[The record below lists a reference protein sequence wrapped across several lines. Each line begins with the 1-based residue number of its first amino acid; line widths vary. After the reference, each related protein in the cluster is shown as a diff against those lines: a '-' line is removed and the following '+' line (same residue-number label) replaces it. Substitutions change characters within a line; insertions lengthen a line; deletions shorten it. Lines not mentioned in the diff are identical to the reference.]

1 MKKIMFIVAALF
13 ISTVVFSQSEPIL
26 CGAPTKAGH
35 PCKNHVTEQGNHCYL
50 HGGAIKN
57 NIKTIAVQCS
67 AVAKSTDRQCQNKT
81 TNTSGLCH
89 VHNK

>member
-1 MKKIMFIVAALF
+1 MFITVLF
-13 ISTVVFSQSEPIL
+13 MSLSTTFGQSDPIL

-35 PCKNHVTEQGNHCYL
+35 PCKNHVTKQGKHCYL
-50 HGGAIKN
+50 HGGAIKDDVRA
-57 NIKTIAVQCS
+57 ISVQCS
-67 AVAKSTDRQCQNKT
+67 AVAKSTDRQCKNKT